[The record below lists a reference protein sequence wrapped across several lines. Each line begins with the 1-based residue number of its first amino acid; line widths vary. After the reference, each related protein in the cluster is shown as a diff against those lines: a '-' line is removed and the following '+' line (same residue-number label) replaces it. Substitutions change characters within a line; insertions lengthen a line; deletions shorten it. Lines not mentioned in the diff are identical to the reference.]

1 MRRIATCNEFF
12 DILDQIKGGQ
22 WVTIGIV
29 TSANLTGYPSIK
41 RKNPLTNRMKG
52 YPDHEAFGVAEEIA
66 ALVKVSS
73 YNMHFSNRDKIS
85 KRYGD
90 WKKSVNAIRNA
101 YGIPEIGSK
110 NSYKDTNNYGGGIES
125 YNGDNE
131 SLKGHSYAPQNIFGV
146 KPKSIVYAVNQ
157 DGHIIQA
164 LKPEQV
170 KQYIKKYREYS
181 PDAASYRDSGAN
193 ALMKMGAEEEKI
205 KEYLEK
211 IAELKFSYVN
221 FEANSILWIAASV
234 NGEKIVY
241 INDNFQRAV
250 DNINI
255 RPEDFRAIAR
265 ERYKIDL
272 ANLQE
277 MTRRTRKNILSE
289 LDWRTGEAASK
300 KAEELSNSPN
310 ITKYEAERRK
320 NQADLFSKYAYD
332 QCDKQYGVDKIK
344 QRETQHNTD
353 VALGHTK
360 EPFKHTNGELKRL
373 DRQQRDV
380 LDYYDGKQSYRNG
393 KWVNNES
400 KKNTKMN
407 KQIIRLTESDLHRI
421 IENSVKRYIK
431 EWVGE
436 GFDLDA
442 DEIYGDKAYRM
453 DKQAQREKMMDDE
466 WEMRNRRLRQKYPGK
481 SPEWYE
487 AMIDTFYENKTPKK
501 TINEIGDTPRGNFAL
516 NAVRGRA
523 SRKTTLP

>member
-1 MRRIATCNEFF
+1 MRRVATCNEFF

-101 YGIPEIGSK
+101 YGVPEMGSR

-131 SLKGHSYAPQNIFGV
+131 SLKGHSYAPQNVFGV

-181 PDAASYRDSGAN
+181 PDAASYKDSGAN

-205 KEYLEK
+205 KEYLGK

-265 ERYKIDL
+265 ERYQIDL

-277 MTRRTRKNILSE
+277 MARKARKNIISE
-289 LDWRTGEAASK
+289 IDWRTADSAYMKASK
-300 KAEELSNSPN
+300 LSDSPN
-310 ITKYEAERRK
+310 VSKYERERRK

-344 QRETQHNTD
+344 QRKAQHNTD
-353 VALGHTK
+353 LALGLTK
-360 EPFKHTNGELKRL
+360 EPFKYTNGDLKRL
-373 DRQQRDV
+373 DRQSNDTN
-380 LDYYDGKQSYRNG
+380 DYFSGKQAYKNG

-400 KKNTKMN
+400 KKNTKIN

-421 IENSVKRYIK
+421 IKESVKRYLN
-431 EWVGE
+431 EWGRME
-436 GFDLDA
+436 SDLDA
-442 DEIYGDKAYRM
+442 DEIYGDKAERM
-453 DKQAQREKMMDDE
+453 DRFNRREKMMQDD
-466 WEMRNRRLRQKYPGK
+466 WEMRNRRLRQ
-481 SPEWYE
+481 
-487 AMIDTFYENKTPKK
+487 
-501 TINEIGDTPRGNFAL
+501 
-516 NAVRGRA
+516 NAQVSLMNGM
-523 SRKTTLP
+523 KQ

>member
-85 KRYGD
+85 KKYGV
-90 WKKSVNAIRNA
+90 WKKSVNAIRNT
-101 YGIPEIGSK
+101 YGAPEMDSR

-125 YNGDNE
+125 YNGNNE
-131 SLKGHSYAPQNIFGV
+131 SLKGHSYAPQNVFGV
-146 KPKSIVYAVNQ
+146 KPKGTVYAVNQ

-170 KQYIKKYREYS
+170 KQYVKKYREYS
-181 PDAASYRDSGAN
+181 ADAASYKDSGAN
-193 ALMKMGAEEEKI
+193 ALMRMGVEEEKI
-205 KEYLEK
+205 KEYLKK
-211 IAELKFSYVN
+211 IAELKFSYAN

-255 RPEDFRAIAR
+255 KPEDFRAIAR
-265 ERYKIDL
+265 ERYQIDL

-277 MTRRTRKNILSE
+277 MTRNAKKNVLSE
-289 LDWRTGEAASK
+289 LDWRTADSASD
-300 KAEELSNSPN
+300 KAKNLSDSPSV
-310 ITKYEAERRK
+310 TKHEAERRK

-344 QRETQHNTD
+344 QREAQHNRD
-353 VALGHTK
+353 LALGFTK
-360 EPFKHTNGELKRL
+360 EPFKRTNGELKKL

-380 LDYYDGKQSYRNG
+380 LDYYDGKQTYKNG
-393 KWVNNES
+393 KWITNES
-400 KKNTKMN
+400 KIN

-421 IENSVKRYIK
+421 IKESV
-431 EWVGE
+431 
-436 GFDLDA
+436 
-442 DEIYGDKAYRM
+442 
-453 DKQAQREKMMDDE
+453 
-466 WEMRNRRLRQKYPGK
+466 RNIL
-481 SPEWYE
+481 
-487 AMIDTFYENKTPKK
+487 AMI
-501 TINEIGDTPRGNFAL
+501 
-516 NAVRGRA
+516 
-523 SRKTTLP
+523 

>member
-29 TSANLTGYPSIK
+29 TGANLTGYPSIK
-41 RKNPLTNRMKG
+41 RKNPLTNKMKG

-101 YGIPEIGSK
+101 YGAPEQGSRK
-110 NSYKDTNNYGGGIES
+110 SYKDTNNYGGGIET

-193 ALMKMGAEEEKI
+193 ALMKMGVEEEKI
-205 KEYLEK
+205 KEYLGK
-211 IAELKFSYVN
+211 IAELKFSYAN

-277 MTRRTRKNILSE
+277 MVRKTRKNILSE
-289 LDWRTGEAASK
+289 IDWRTADSASD
-300 KAEELSNSPN
+300 KAKELSYSPN
-310 ITKYEAERRK
+310 VTKYEAERRK
-320 NQADLFSKYAYD
+320 YK
-332 QCDKQYGVDKIK
+332 V
-344 QRETQHNTD
+344 
-353 VALGHTK
+353 HT
-360 EPFKHTNGELKRL
+360 LK
-373 DRQQRDV
+373 
-380 LDYYDGKQSYRNG
+380 
-393 KWVNNES
+393 
-400 KKNTKMN
+400 
-407 KQIIRLTESDLHRI
+407 
-421 IENSVKRYIK
+421 
-431 EWVGE
+431 
-436 GFDLDA
+436 
-442 DEIYGDKAYRM
+442 
-453 DKQAQREKMMDDE
+453 
-466 WEMRNRRLRQKYPGK
+466 K
-481 SPEWYE
+481 SL
-487 AMIDTFYENKTPKK
+487 KTMF
-501 TINEIGDTPRGNFAL
+501 IQ
-516 NAVRGRA
+516 
-523 SRKTTLP
+523 

>member
-101 YGIPEIGSK
+101 YGVPEIGSK

-277 MTRRTRKNILSE
+277 MTRRTM
-289 LDWRTGEAASK
+289 
-300 KAEELSNSPN
+300 SN
-310 ITKYEAERRK
+310 
-320 NQADLFSKYAYD
+320 
-332 QCDKQYGVDKIK
+332 
-344 QRETQHNTD
+344 
-353 VALGHTK
+353 
-360 EPFKHTNGELKRL
+360 
-373 DRQQRDV
+373 
-380 LDYYDGKQSYRNG
+380 
-393 KWVNNES
+393 
-400 KKNTKMN
+400 
-407 KQIIRLTESDLHRI
+407 QIIRLTESDLHKI
-421 IENSVKRYIK
+421 VKESVHKILVNEGLLSGFFSKKKEIQSPHVEEEPQDHVYSVKEMQWLYDNQNDLSPIEREVLK
-431 EWVGE
+431 AGMWVR
-436 GFDLDA
+436 A
-442 DEIYGDKAYRM
+442 MKANYHGYAK
-453 DKQAQREKMMDDE
+453 DWPNIILKD
-466 WEMRNRRLRQKYPGK
+466 GK
-481 SPEWYE
+481 
-487 AMIDTFYENKTPKK
+487 TFYRTK
-501 TINEIGDTPRGNFAL
+501 D
-516 NAVRGRA
+516 GRI
-523 SRKTTLP
+523 RKVGT